1 MSNLPVTHIKTQADW
16 RSVIISASYGI
27 RLINVFTR
35 LNTKVG
41 RRFINEYKRLI
52 EHGVIGN
59 QRFVGLLR
67 VGTRGVAAESK
78 LMTIKLT

>member
-1 MSNLPVTHIKTQADW
+1 MPNFPVTHIKTPTDW
-16 RSVIISASYGI
+16 RSVVISASYGN
-27 RLINVFTR
+27 RLINVFIR

-59 QRFVGLLR
+59 QVVVKLLR
-67 VGTRGVAAESK
+67 VAA
-78 LMTIKLT
+78 IKEWRIYTSYKQP

>member
-41 RRFINEYKRLI
+41 RCLLNEYRRLLEDI
-52 EHGVIGN
+52 NIDN
-59 QRFVGLLR
+59 Q
-67 VGTRGVAAESK
+67 
-78 LMTIKLT
+78 